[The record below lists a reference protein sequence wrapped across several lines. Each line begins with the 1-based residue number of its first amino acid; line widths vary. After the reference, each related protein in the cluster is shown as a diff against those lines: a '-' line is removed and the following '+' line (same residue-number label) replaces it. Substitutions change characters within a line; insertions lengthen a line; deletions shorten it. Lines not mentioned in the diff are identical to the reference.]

1 MPETKKQTR
10 QQTITPIAIIGA
22 GKIGETIVDLLL
34 DSGDY
39 QVTLID
45 ASAETLAR
53 FSPHQNLKTIQQD
66 VNDPI
71 ALITTLAGHFAVLS
85 STPFFLTRTIAQS
98 ALNAGCHYLD
108 LTEDV
113 DSTNFVRGL
122 AARATSAFIP
132 QCGLA
137 PGFISIVTQDI
148 AKGFD
153 ELDAVRMAVGALPL
167 YPSNTLNYNLTWSTE
182 GVINEYCEPCVCIED
197 GEITQAPALENLQ
210 HFSLDGIKYETFNTS
225 GGIGSLAESLAGK
238 VKSLS
243 YQTIRYPGHR
253 DIMKTLLVDLRLK
266 DRRDLLKDVLETAI
280 PATLQDVVLIFV
292 TVSGRKNGRLI
303 QQTYANKVYGKTIRG
318 IERSAIQ
325 VTTASSICAV
335 LDLLQDGKIPDHG
348 FIMQENIGLN
358 LFLNNRFGRVYAV
371 EHGHSDCNPTEL
383 NTQRPEGLPKN
394 LPSGVGVRR

>member
-1 MPETKKQTR
+1 MTQVKTQTKTQ
-10 QQTITPIAIIGA
+10 TPIAIIGA

-34 DSGDY
+34 DSEDY

-45 ASAETLAR
+45 ASAEALAN
-53 FSPHQNLKTIQQD
+53 FSPHSALKTIQQD

-71 ALITTLAGHFAVLS
+71 TLEKTLAGHFAVLS

-98 ALNAGCHYLD
+98 ALNVGCHYLD

-113 DSTNFVRGL
+113 DSTNFVRRL
-122 AARATSAFIP
+122 AAKANSAFIP

-137 PGFISIVTQDI
+137 PGFISIVTQNLARD
-148 AKGFD
+148 FD
-153 ELDAVRMAVGALPL
+153 ELDAIRMAVGALPQ
-167 YPSNTLNYNLTWSTE
+167 YPSNTLNYNLTWSTD
-182 GVINEYCEPCVCIED
+182 GVINEYCEPCVCVED
-197 GEITQAPALENLQ
+197 GKITQAPALENLQ
-210 HFSLDGIKYETFNTS
+210 HFSLDGVNYETFNTS

-238 VKSLS
+238 VASLS

-280 PATLQDVVLIFV
+280 PATLQDVVLIYV
-292 TVSGRKNGRLI
+292 TVSGKKKGRLM

-335 LDLLQDGKIPDHG
+335 LDLLRDNQVPNHG
-348 FIMQENIGLN
+348 FIMQEDIALD
-358 LFLNNRFGRVYAV
+358 LFLSNRFGRVYAMLQ
-371 EHGHSDCNPTEL
+371 HSGCNQTEL
-383 NTQRPEGLPKN
+383 HKELQTGRHTSLPA
-394 LPSGVGVRR
+394 SVGDRV

>member
-1 MPETKKQTR
+1 MSQIK
-10 QQTITPIAIIGA
+10 TPIAVIGA

-34 DSGDY
+34 ETDDY
-39 QVTLID
+39 RVTLID
-45 ASAETLAR
+45 SSAETLAS
-53 FSPHQNLKTIQQD
+53 FPLHPSLTTIQQD
-66 VNDPI
+66 VLDPI
-71 ALITTLAGHFAVLS
+71 ALEQALAGHFAVLS

-113 DSTNFVRGL
+113 DSTNFVREL
-122 AARATSAFIP
+122 ASQANSAFIP

-148 AKGFD
+148 ARDFD
-153 ELDAVRMAVGALPL
+153 ELDAIRMAVGALPQ
-167 YPSNTLNYNLTWSTE
+167 YPSNSLNYNLTWSTD
-182 GVINEYCEPCVCIED
+182 GVINEYCEPCVCVD
-197 GEITQAPALENLQ
+197 AGKITQVPALENLQ
-210 HFSLDGIKYETFNTS
+210 HFSLDGIQYETFNTS

-238 VKSLS
+238 VASLS

-266 DRRDLLKDVLETAI
+266 DRRDLLKDLLETAI

-292 TVSGRKNGRLI
+292 TVSGKKKGRLI

-318 IERSAIQ
+318 VERSAIQ

-335 LDLLQDGKIPDHG
+335 LDLLRDRKIPDQG
-348 FIMQENIGLN
+348 FIMQEDIALD
-358 LFLNNRFGRVYAV
+358 LFLSNRFGRVYAMQQS
-371 EHGHSDCNPTEL
+371 HSDCSQVEKNKTPHTRR
-383 NTQRPEGLPKN
+383 QRTLQAGGENRG
-394 LPSGVGVRR
+394 